1 MAWQQWL
8 AWQQIRTT
16 FKKQK
21 ALNQDDATAQMSAQ
35 QGEQALKAAAGP
47 GAEQAQQQAP
57 QAAPTQGAGGQ
68 GVQAAAPT
76 TQDPAQATPTT
87 QEPQQPK
94 PAAKPDARPD
104 LASLEKFIG
113 KANVEG
119 MTHLNEGLE
128 WNMNKGVWY
137 AHSFNSY
144 MKENGKQMPQHY
156 WKGYTSGNYF
166 ENQGF
171 YKFKLL
177 PNKSASEAID
187 SFFKGLTVCECY
199 SAIMA
204 IEYRTLMQTMGRE
217 KFDEVFGS
225 KDKPTKKT
233 MMIEAQPSS
242 ENPLNSLSTATD
254 AAKEK
259 NSGKMGDRPAKEG
272 EWYYFYNHPKYL
284 LKHPAGAFQG
294 ENSLYMGKN
303 EHGEQTWRGYGVDLV
318 TEQEMLEEMANA
330 HNSPRTE
337 QDKERIKEMKDKGLD
352 TSIFDKANFPEQ
364 INWQEVLSAP
374 EFKYGGTTRKGGF
387 MAQAGQKLD
396 ADLIAD
402 LMASL
407 GVDIGGKKLKRKDDE
422 QGQS

>member
-1 MAWQQWL
+1 
-8 AWQQIRTT
+8 
-16 FKKQK
+16 
-21 ALNQDDATAQMSAQ
+21 
-35 QGEQALKAAAGP
+35 
-47 GAEQAQQQAP
+47 
-57 QAAPTQGAGGQ
+57 
-68 GVQAAAPT
+68 
-76 TQDPAQATPTT
+76 
-87 QEPQQPK
+87 
-94 PAAKPDARPD
+94 
-104 LASLEKFIG
+104 
-113 KANVEG
+113 
-119 MTHLNEGLE
+119 
-128 WNMNKGVWY
+128 
-137 AHSFNSY
+137 
-144 MKENGKQMPQHY
+144 
-156 WKGYTSGNYF
+156 
-166 ENQGF
+166 
-171 YKFKLL
+171 
-177 PNKSASEAID
+177 
-187 SFFKGLTVCECY
+187 
-199 SAIMA
+199 MA